1 MIHAVRAG
9 TTTCSAVSPSDVTAR
24 PRPKPIDARRASA
37 SLDVDLAGALERS
50 DGFADAV
57 SVQAGAFGEVLAA
70 DDMPLVVGV
79 PAEDQQHEAGAG
91 V

>member
-1 MIHAVRAG
+1 
-9 TTTCSAVSPSDVTAR
+9 
-24 PRPKPIDARRASA
+24 
-37 SLDVDLAGALERS
+37 LAGALERS